1 MASEH
6 RDRASKRR
14 PLRRTPDHDHAVG
27 GVGHGGPVA
36 PDPLEDEAPAPLGS
50 VKPNG
55 GDPPPKDYGARV
67 PFTE

>member
-1 MASEH
+1 MASEP
-6 RDRASKRR
+6 RDGAPAGRR
-14 PLRRTPDHDHAVG
+14 LVRTPDHDDAVG

-36 PDPLEDEAPAPLGS
+36 PDPLDDEVPEPLGG
-50 VKPNG
+50 VKPDG